1 MPHPWDYQSDQ
12 RRGVNWERKYY
23 VVLADETGQ
32 PLYEY
37 ARMVGKIYSRI
48 KSSRKAYFAPLDKKN
63 ERILFIQYTEA
74 RNAMITIA
82 KTDVANVPVGR
93 YLLLVMQTFENEP
106 VASLPYYVEREIK
119 DDSTD

>member
-1 MPHPWDYQSDQ
+1 MPSQWDYRSDQ

-23 VVLADETGQ
+23 IVLADEAGQ

-63 ERILFIQYTEA
+63 ERIYFIQYTEA
-74 RNAMITIA
+74 RNAMVTIA
-82 KTDVANVPVGR
+82 KTGVANVPVGR
-93 YLLLVMQTFENEP
+93 YLLLVTQTFENEP
-106 VASLPYYVEREIK
+106 VASLPYYVEREVK
-119 DDSTD
+119 DDTTD